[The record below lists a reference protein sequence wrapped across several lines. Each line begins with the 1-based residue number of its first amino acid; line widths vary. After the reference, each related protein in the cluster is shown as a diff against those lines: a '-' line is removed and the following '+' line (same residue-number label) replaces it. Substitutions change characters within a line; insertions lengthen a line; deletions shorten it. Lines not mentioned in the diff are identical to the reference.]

1 MKLSELKK
9 IVDEYVK
16 MHQDYD
22 DPEIRIVISSHNS
35 VGGTPT
41 VGVKNMYCG
50 FDWDAGKMMIFTDKP
65 VMRTDQKSIEEL
77 RKEAEKLGWD
87 MYENRNLKAE
97 VKRLRAK
104 VKDLTPE

>member
-41 VGVKNMYCG
+41 VGVKSM
-50 FDWDAGKMMIFTDKP
+50 
-65 VMRTDQKSIEEL
+65 
-77 RKEAEKLGWD
+77 
-87 MYENRNLKAE
+87 
-97 VKRLRAK
+97 
-104 VKDLTPE
+104 